1 MSFHDTVLVVVAV
14 ALAALACRPPESAP
28 RLVLLIGID
37 TLRADRLG
45 LSGYPKPTS
54 PRLDAL
60 ARTGTVFERAYSTA
74 GWTVPAVASVLSGR
88 YPASHGAGIPGEI
101 KNLDETPP
109 APIHAGF
116 KMLAERFSNSGY
128 ATALFSANPF
138 LFGRFRDGFE
148 TVEVA
153 RTPGDHLVDR
163 ALEWIDRPDDRPRFL
178 YVHFMDVH
186 APNAAPERLR
196 RLFAIPDGTVPSE
209 RDGEWPSSDGREYSR
224 SDPQGM
230 RLRGLRMAAYDAAV
244 RWVDEQL
251 GALQEGLA
259 ARGYA
264 GRSLIVVFSDHGEEF
279 WEHEDLER
287 NWADDPRGLYGI
299 GHGHTLFDE
308 LLQVPL
314 ILAGVGIASGERS
327 SCEVSLVDIAPT
339 VAAIA
344 GLEEDPEWS
353 GIDLRATRSG
363 AGPCAVRP
371 LFASSPAYGP
381 PEAAVRIGQR
391 KVYQRGALTP
401 LAFDD
406 RIDPEEVAGLNPGT
420 HPEFERLLQILG
432 RYLASESEMGEP
444 QVIPDAAVLRDLQS
458 LGYL

>member
-1 MSFHDTVLVVVAV
+1 
-14 ALAALACRPPESAP
+14 
-28 RLVLLIGID
+28 
-37 TLRADRLG
+37 
-45 LSGYPKPTS
+45 
-54 PRLDAL
+54 

-209 RDGEWPSSDGREYSR
+209 RDGEWP
-224 SDPQGM
+224 
-230 RLRGLRMAAYDAAV
+230 
-244 RWVDEQL
+244 
-251 GALQEGLA
+251 
-259 ARGYA
+259 
-264 GRSLIVVFSDHGEEF
+264 
-279 WEHEDLER
+279 
-287 NWADDPRGLYGI
+287 
-299 GHGHTLFDE
+299 
-308 LLQVPL
+308 
-314 ILAGVGIASGERS
+314 
-327 SCEVSLVDIAPT
+327 
-339 VAAIA
+339 
-344 GLEEDPEWS
+344 
-353 GIDLRATRSG
+353 
-363 AGPCAVRP
+363 
-371 LFASSPAYGP
+371 
-381 PEAAVRIGQR
+381 
-391 KVYQRGALTP
+391 
-401 LAFDD
+401 
-406 RIDPEEVAGLNPGT
+406 
-420 HPEFERLLQILG
+420 
-432 RYLASESEMGEP
+432 
-444 QVIPDAAVLRDLQS
+444 
-458 LGYL
+458 